1 MELPPMTLLAFWS
14 FLLLSSTHVPCFFG
28 SVAHFSNE
36 TDHLALLHFKD
47 LITDGPLH
55 SLSSWNHTLHFCRW
69 QGVICDGRRHP
80 QRVTALILTNKN
92 LVGPISPFIG
102 NLTFLKRIDLAN
114 NSFSGPIPEQM
125 GQLFR
130 LRFLRLH
137 NNTLTGKIPTN
148 LTHCSKLEV
157 LYLHDNWLAGR
168 IPTEIGSLS
177 KLTVLALGENNL
189 TGSIPLSLGNLSSL
203 SFLYLSRNSLD
214 GSIPDDLGRLA
225 SLQLFGISQNEL
237 SGRIPPQLYNLSS
250 INILDV
256 GINRFHG
263 KLPPNLGLTLPNLQ
277 WLSAGRNQFTGPIP
291 ISLSNASGLVAI
303 DLANNSF
310 SGSVPTNF
318 GSLKGLSDLLLW
330 GNKLGIGKS
339 HDLIFLDSL
348 TNCSSLRVL
357 QLGSNHLSGVLP
369 DSMSNIST
377 QLTSLTL
384 GDNKIFGII
393 PSGIQNLVDLTS
405 LDMGNNFLTGTI
417 PIGIGKLYKAGKLSF
432 EANELSGQIPPS
444 LGNISQLFVLLL
456 SENNLSGS
464 IPSTLG
470 NCTNLQFIY
479 LHSNKFTSSLPKQL
493 FIFPSLIELYI
504 GNNSF
509 TDSLPME
516 VGYLKTLSVL
526 SVSNNKLS
534 GEIPSLL
541 GNCLSLEHLSLD
553 GNFFQGSI
561 PPTFSTL
568 RGLRSL
574 DLSHN
579 NLSGEIPKYLE
590 KLALES
596 LNLSF
601 NNFEGELPKRGVFGN
616 TSQVSVLGNNKL
628 CGGIPELNLP
638 QCSSQASKKRRK
650 SLASKV
656 KISAVVVVI
665 CLMLVS
671 CMFATLYWVRKSRRK
686 PVDVPSA
693 EDPFVTMSYAEL
705 FKATDGFS
713 SANLVGTGSFGTVYK
728 GALDRD
734 GTVVAVKVFNLQ
746 QQGALRSFM
755 AECEALKN
763 IRHRNLVKILTC
775 CVSIDFKGNDFKA
788 LVYEHMPNES
798 LDKWLHKDGYDQLG
812 RNLKFTQMLNIAIDV
827 ASALDYLHNHCQTP
841 IIHRDLKPSNI
852 LLDDDMIAHVGDFGL
867 ARFLPE
873 VAQTSSVGIKGS
885 VGYIAPEYA
894 MGSKAST
901 QGDVYSYGILL
912 LEMITGKGP
921 TNGIFMDNVGLHHFA
936 KLAWPERVM
945 EIVQPQLL
953 IQDTKVTQGNGNHI
967 NTRNRMHECLIL
979 MVRIGVLCSSE
990 SPRERMYM
998 KDVASE
1004 MHLIKN
1010 QYLGA
1015 KIHGDIQVRSQM
1027 SDESLSYLSH
1037 Y

>member
-1 MELPPMTLLAFWS
+1 MELPPMTLWAFWS
-14 FLLLSSTHVPCFFG
+14 FLLVSFPWFFG
-28 SVAHFSNE
+28 SAAHFSNE
-36 TDHLALLHFKD
+36 TDYLALLHFKD
-47 LITDGPLH
+47 LITDDPLH
-55 SLSSWNHTLHFCRW
+55 SLSSWNHTVHFCRW

-80 QRVTALILTNKN
+80 QRVTALNLTNNN

-130 LRFLRLH
+130 LRFLRLR

-148 LTHCSKLEV
+148 LTYCSKLEF
-157 LYLHDNWLAGR
+157 LYLGQNQLSGR
-168 IPTEIGSLS
+168 IPAEIGSLS
-177 KLTVLALGENNL
+177 KLTILHVGENNL

-203 SFLYLSRNSLD
+203 TILYLSRNSLD

-225 SLQLFGISQNEL
+225 RLEGFGISQNEL

-250 INILDV
+250 IKFLDV
-256 GINRFHG
+256 GFNTLHG
-263 KLPPNLGLTLPNLQ
+263 NLPPNLGLTLPNLQ
-277 WLSAGRNQFTGPIP
+277 GLYAGGNQFTGPIP
-291 ISLSNASGLVAI
+291 ISLSNASGLVII
-303 DLANNSF
+303 DLDSNSF

-318 GSLKGLSDLLLW
+318 GSLKSLSRLKLW
-330 GNKLGIGKS
+330 GNKLGVGKS

-357 QLGSNHLSGVLP
+357 QVHSNHLSGALP
-369 DSMSNIST
+369 DSMFNIST
-377 QLTSLTL
+377 QLTELTL
-384 GDNKIFGII
+384 ADNKIFGSI
-393 PSGIQNLVDLTS
+393 PSGIQNLVGLTV
-405 LDMGNNFLTGTI
+405 LDMRYNFLTGTI
-417 PIGIGKLYKAGKLSF
+417 PIGIGKLYNARKLYF
-432 EANELSGQIPPS
+432 EANELSGQIPSS
-444 LGNISQLFVLLL
+444 LGNISQLLKLRL

-470 NCTNLQFIY
+470 NCTNLQFIF
-479 LHSNKFTSSLPKQL
+479 LDHNKFSSSLPRQL
-493 FIFPSLIELYI
+493 FSFPSLIELYI

-509 TDSLPME
+509 ADSLPLE
-516 VGYLKTLSVL
+516 VGNLKTLSVL

-534 GEIPSLL
+534 GEIPISL
-541 GNCLSLEHLSLD
+541 GKCLSLENLWLD
-553 GNFFQGSI
+553 GNFFQESI

-574 DLSHN
+574 DLSRN

-601 NNFEGELPKRGVFGN
+601 NNFEGELPKHGVFGN
-616 TSQVSVLGNNKL
+616 ASQVSVLGNNKL

-656 KISAVVVVI
+656 KISVVVVVL

-671 CMFATLYWVRKSRRK
+671 CIFAALYWVRKSRRK

-713 SANLVGTGSFGTVYK
+713 STNLVGTGSFGTVYK

-734 GTVVAVKVFNLQ
+734 GTMLAVKVFNVQ

-788 LVYEHMPNES
+788 LVYEYMPNES
-798 LDKWLHKDGYDQLG
+798 LDKWLHRDGDDQLG

-827 ASALDYLHNHCQTP
+827 ASALDYLHNHCQKP

-867 ARFLPE
+867 AKFLPE
-873 VAQTSSVGIKGS
+873 VAQTSSIGIKGS
-885 VGYIAPEYA
+885 IGYIAPEYA

-901 QGDVYSYGILL
+901 QGDVYSYGIFL

-921 TNGIFMDNVGLHHFA
+921 TDGMFMDNLSLHHFA
-936 KLAWPERVM
+936 KLALLERVM
-945 EIVQPQLL
+945 EIVEPQLF
-953 IQDTKVTQGNGNHI
+953 IEDTKVTQGNGNHI

-990 SPRERMYM
+990 SPRERMCM

-1004 MHLIKN
+1004 MHAIKN
-1010 QYLGA
+1010 QYLGV
-1015 KIHGDIQVRSQM
+1015 KIHRDI
-1027 SDESLSYLSH
+1027 
-1037 Y
+1037 

>member
-1 MELPPMTLLAFWS
+1 MELPAMTLWAFLS
-14 FLLLSSTHVPCFFG
+14 FLLVSSTHVPCFFG
-28 SVAHFSNE
+28 SAAHFSNE

-55 SLSSWNHTLHFCRW
+55 SLSSWNHTLHFCLW
-69 QGVICDGRRHP
+69 QGVICDSRRHP
-80 QRVTALILTNKN
+80 QRVTALILSNKN

-102 NLTFLKRIDLAN
+102 NLTFLKRIDLGN

-125 GQLFR
+125 GQLLR
-130 LRFLRLH
+130 LRFLRLR
-137 NNTLTGKIPTN
+137 NNTLTGEIPTN
-148 LTHCSKLEV
+148 LTYCSKLQV
-157 LYLHDNWLAGR
+157 LHLRRNQLSGR

-177 KLTVLALGENNL
+177 KLTFLSLGNNNL
-189 TGSIPLSLGNLSSL
+189 AGSIPLSLGNLSSL
-203 SFLYLSRNSLD
+203 SFLYLSINSLD

-225 SLQLFGISQNEL
+225 SLEGFGISENEL
-237 SGRIPPQLYNLSS
+237 SGTIPPQLYNLSS
-250 INILDV
+250 IKFLDV
-256 GINRFHG
+256 GFNRLHG
-263 KLPPNLGLTLPNLQ
+263 NLPPNLGLSLPNLQ
-277 WLSAGRNQFTGPIP
+277 ELYTGRNQFTGPIP
-291 ISLSNASGLVAI
+291 ISLSNASGLVHI
-303 DLANNSF
+303 DLDSNSF

-318 GSLKGLSDLLLW
+318 GSLKGLSVLLLW

-357 QLGSNHLSGVLP
+357 QVRSNHLSCALP
-369 DSMSNIST
+369 DSMSNISS
-377 QLTSLTL
+377 QLTWLTL
-384 GDNKIFGII
+384 GHNKIFGSI
-393 PSGIQNLVDLTS
+393 PSGIQNLVGLT
-405 LDMGNNFLTGTI
+405 LLEMGYNFLTGTI
-417 PIGIGKLYKAGKLSF
+417 PIGIGKLNKARKLSF
-432 EANELSGQIPPS
+432 EANELSGQIPSS
-444 LGNISQLFVLLL
+444 LGNISQLLVLVL
-456 SENNLSGS
+456 SENNLSGI
-464 IPSTLG
+464 IPSTIG
-470 NCTNLQFIY
+470 NCINLQFIY
-479 LHSNKFTSSLPKQL
+479 LNSNKFSSSLPRQL

-509 TDSLPME
+509 TGSLPVE
-516 VGYLKTLSVL
+516 VGYLKTLSTL
-526 SVSNNKLS
+526 NVSNNKLS
-534 GEIPSLL
+534 GEIPSSL
-541 GNCLSLEHLSLD
+541 GNCLSLEYLLLD
-553 GNFFQGSI
+553 GNFFQESI

-574 DLSHN
+574 DLSRN

-601 NNFEGELPKRGVFGN
+601 NNFEGELPKQGVFGN
-616 TSQVSVLGNNKL
+616 ASQVSVLGNNKL

-650 SLASKV
+650 YLASKV
-656 KISAVVVVI
+656 KISVVVVFL
-665 CLMLVS
+665 CLVLVS

-713 SANLVGTGSFGTVYK
+713 STNLVGTGSFGAVYK

-734 GTVVAVKVFNLQ
+734 GTMVAVKVFNLQ
-746 QQGALRSFM
+746 QQGAPRSFM

-788 LVYEHMPNES
+788 LVYEYMPNES
-798 LDKWLHKDGYDQLG
+798 LDKWLHRDGGDQLG
-812 RNLKFTQMLNIAIDV
+812 RNLKFIQMLNIAIDV

-852 LLDDDMIAHVGDFGL
+852 LLDDEMIARVGDFGL

-912 LEMITGKGP
+912 LEMITGKQP
-921 TNGIFMDNVGLHHFA
+921 TDGMFTDNLSLHHFA
-936 KLAWPERVM
+936 KLALPERVM
-945 EIVQPQLL
+945 EIVEPQLL
-953 IQDTKVTQGNGNHI
+953 IEDTEVTQGNGNHI

-979 MVRIGVLCSSE
+979 MVRIGVLCSLE
-990 SPRERMYM
+990 SLGERMCM

-1004 MHLIKN
+1004 MHAIKN
-1010 QYLGA
+1010 QYLGVR
-1015 KIHGDIQVRSQM
+1015 IHRHIQVRSQM
-1027 SDESLSYLSH
+1027 LDGVDAG
-1037 Y
+1037 

>member
-1 MELPPMTLLAFWS
+1 MELPPTTLLAFWS
-14 FLLLSSTHVPCFFG
+14 FLLLSSTHVPCFFA
-28 SVAHFSNE
+28 SSAHFSNE

-69 QGVICDGRRHP
+69 QGVTCGGRRHP
-80 QRVTALILTNKN
+80 QRVIALILTDKN

-114 NSFSGPIPEQM
+114 NSFSGLIPEQM

-130 LRFLRLH
+130 LRFLALY
-137 NNTLTGKIPTN
+137 NNTLAGEIPTN
-148 LTHCSKLEV
+148 LTYCSKLEF
-157 LYLHDNWLAGR
+157 LYLHHNRLAGR

-177 KLTVLALGENNL
+177 KLTVLVLGENNL

-203 SFLYLSRNSLD
+203 SYLYLTTNSLD

-225 SLQLFGISQNEL
+225 SLERFDIAENEL
-237 SGRIPPQLYNLSS
+237 SGKIPPQLYNLSS
-250 INILDV
+250 VKFLDV
-256 GINRFHG
+256 GFNRLYG
-263 KLPPNLGLTLPNLQ
+263 NLPPNLGFTLPNLQ
-277 WLSAGRNQFTGPIP
+277 WLSTGVNQFTGPIP
-291 ISLSNASGLVAI
+291 ISLSNASGLVII
-303 DLANNSF
+303 DLGNNSF
-310 SGSVPTNF
+310 RGSVPTNF
-318 GSLKGLSDLLLW
+318 GSLKRLSMLLLS

-339 HDLIFLDSL
+339 QDLIFLDSL
-348 TNCSSLRVL
+348 TNCSRLRMLEVV
-357 QLGSNHLSGVLP
+357 GNHLSGSLP
-369 DSMSNIST
+369 DSMANIST
-377 QLTSLTL
+377 QLTWLNL
-384 GDNKIFGII
+384 AENKIFGSI
-393 PSGIQNLVDLTS
+393 PSGIQNLVDLTL
-405 LDMGNNFLTGTI
+405 LDMANNFLTGTI
-417 PIGIGKLYKAGKLSF
+417 PIGIGKLNQARELWF
-432 EANELSGQIPPS
+432 EANELSGQIPSS
-444 LGNISQLFVLLL
+444 LGNISQLLIL
-456 SENNLSGS
+456 SLYENNLSGS
-464 IPSTLG
+464 IPSTIG

-479 LHSNKFTSSLPKQL
+479 FHSNKFSSSLPKQL
-493 FIFPSLIELYI
+493 FIFPSLIHLYI

-509 TDSLPME
+509 TGSLPVE

-534 GEIPSLL
+534 GEIPSSL
-541 GNCLSLEHLSLD
+541 GNCLSLEYLLLD
-553 GNFFQGSI
+553 GNFFQESI

-574 DLSHN
+574 DLSCN

-601 NNFEGELPKRGVFGN
+601 NNFKGEVPKQGVFGN
-616 TSQVSVLGNNKL
+616 ANQVSVLGNNKL

-638 QCSSQASKKRRK
+638 QCSCQASKKWRK

-656 KISAVVVVI
+656 KISVVVVVP

-671 CMFATLYWVRKSRRK
+671 CIFATLYWVRKSRRK

-693 EDPFVTMSYAEL
+693 EDPFITISYAEL

-713 SANLVGTGSFGTVYK
+713 SANLVGTGSFGAVYK

-734 GTVVAVKVFNLQ
+734 GTMVAVKVFNLQ

-788 LVYEHMPNES
+788 LVYEYMPNES
-798 LDKWLHKDGYDQLG
+798 LDKWLHRDGDHQLG

-827 ASALDYLHNHCQTP
+827 ASALDYLHNHGQTP

-852 LLDDDMIAHVGDFGL
+852 LLDDDMIARVGDFGL

-873 VAQTSSVGIKGS
+873 VAQSSSVGIKGS

-921 TNGIFMDNVGLHHFA
+921 TDGMFMDNLNLHHFA
-936 KLAWPERVM
+936 KLALPERVM
-945 EIVQPQLL
+945 EIVEPRLL
-953 IQDTKVTQGNGNHI
+953 VEDGEVTQGNGNHI

-979 MVRIGVLCSSE
+979 IVGIGVSCSSE
-990 SPRERMYM
+990 SPRERMCM
-998 KDVASE
+998 KDVALK
-1004 MHLIKN
+1004 MHAIKN
-1010 QYLGA
+1010 QYLGVR
-1015 KIHGDIQVRSQM
+1015 IHRDVQVRSQM
-1027 SDESLSYLSH
+1027 LDGDLSYLSH

>member
-1 MELPPMTLLAFWS
+1 MTLWAFWS
-14 FLLLSSTHVPCFFG
+14 LLLVSSTHVPCFFG
-28 SVAHFSNE
+28 SAAHFSNE

-69 QGVICDGRRHP
+69 QGVTCGGRSHP
-80 QRVTALILTNKN
+80 QRVAALNLTNKN

-130 LRFLRLH
+130 LQFLRLP
-137 NNTLTGKIPTN
+137 NNTLTGEIPTN
-148 LTHCSKLEV
+148 LTYCSKLEF
-157 LYLHDNWLAGR
+157 LALQRNQLSGR
-168 IPTEIGSLS
+168 IPTEIGSLL
-177 KLTVLALGENNL
+177 KLTVLVLGENNL

-203 SFLYLSRNSLD
+203 TILYLSRNSLD

-225 SLQLFGISQNEL
+225 SLEGFGISENEV
-237 SGRIPPQLYNLSS
+237 SGRIPPQLYNLSF

-256 GINRFHG
+256 GTNRLHG
-263 KLPPNLGLTLPNLQ
+263 NLPPNLGLTLPNLQ
-277 WLSAGRNQFTGPIP
+277 WLSTRANQFTGPIP
-291 ISLSNASGLVAI
+291 ISLSNASGFVIL
-303 DLANNSF
+303 DLDSNSF
-310 SGSVPTNF
+310 SGSVPANF
-318 GSLKGLSDLLLW
+318 GSLKGLSDLRLW

-339 HDLIFLDSL
+339 HDLIFLNSL
-348 TNCSSLRVL
+348 TNCSRLRVL
-357 QLGSNHLSGVLP
+357 QVRGNHLSGALP
-369 DSMSNIST
+369 HSMSNIST
-377 QLTSLTL
+377 QLTWLTL
-384 GDNKIFGII
+384 GDNKIFGSI
-393 PSGIQNLVDLTS
+393 PSGIQNLVDLTV
-405 LDMGNNFLTGTI
+405 LHMGNNFLTGTI
-417 PIGIGKLYKAGKLSF
+417 PIGIGKLNQARKLWF
-432 EANELSGQIPPS
+432 AENEVSGQIPSS
-444 LGNISQLFVLLL
+444 LGNISQLLVLSLY
-456 SENNLSGS
+456 ENNLSGS

-470 NCTNLQFIY
+470 NCINLQFIY
-479 LHSNKFTSSLPKQL
+479 LDSNKFSSSLPKQL

-509 TDSLPME
+509 TGSLPVE
-516 VGYLKTLSVL
+516 VGYLKTLTTL

-534 GEIPSLL
+534 GEIPSSL
-541 GNCLSLEHLSLD
+541 GNCLSLEYLLLD
-553 GNFFQGSI
+553 GNFFQESI

-568 RGLRSL
+568 RGLRYL
-574 DLSHN
+574 DLSRS

-596 LNLSF
+596 LNLSY
-601 NNFEGELPKRGVFGN
+601 NNFEGELPKQGVFGN
-616 TSQVSVLGNNKL
+616 ASQVSVLRNSKL
-628 CGGIPELNLP
+628 CGGIRELNLP

-656 KISAVVVVI
+656 KISVVVVVLF
-665 CLMLVS
+665 LMLVS
-671 CMFATLYWVRKSRRK
+671 CIFATFYWLRKSRRN

-713 SANLVGTGSFGTVYK
+713 SANLVGTGSFGSVYK

-734 GTVVAVKVFNLQ
+734 GTMVAVKVFNLQ

-755 AECEALKN
+755 AECETLKN

-788 LVYEHMPNES
+788 LVYEYMPNES
-798 LDKWLHKDGYDQLG
+798 LDKWLHKDGHEQLG

-852 LLDDDMIAHVGDFGL
+852 LLDDDMIARVGDFGL

-921 TNGIFMDNVGLHHFA
+921 TDGMFKDNLSLHHLA
-936 KLAWPERVM
+936 KLALPERVM
-945 EIVQPQLL
+945 EIVEPQLL
-953 IQDTKVTQGNGNHI
+953 I
-967 NTRNRMHECLIL
+967 
-979 MVRIGVLCSSE
+979 
-990 SPRERMYM
+990 
-998 KDVASE
+998 
-1004 MHLIKN
+1004 
-1010 QYLGA
+1010 
-1015 KIHGDIQVRSQM
+1015 
-1027 SDESLSYLSH
+1027 
-1037 Y
+1037 